1 MSQFIRHLNQIKN
14 KRKIEWLTPSQRSAL
29 SSVKNELQVPSTVNL
44 FGLVGAG
51 KTFLGWTL
59 ANELNFAY
67 LTHPGKMIQF
77 NKLYYEGVV
86 VDNCNSERNAH
97 RELLKMIRFQQIAY
111 AVFITRRM
119 IKDYTHFVELHVTPY
134 DIQAA
139 QQNLIHAKIPL
150 THRDNPLNLWC
161 LVNSS
166 L

>member
-14 KRKIEWLTPSQRSAL
+14 KRTFEWLTPSQRAAL
-29 SSVKNELQVPSTVNL
+29 SSIKNVLQVPSTVNL
-44 FGLVGAG
+44 FGPAGTG

-59 ANELNFAY
+59 ANVLSFAY
-67 LTHPGKMIQF
+67 LTHPDKIIQF
-77 NKLYYEGVV
+77 NKLDHEGVV

-97 RELLKMIRFQQIAY
+97 RELLKMIRFQQINH

-119 IKDYTHFVELHVTPY
+119 IKDYTHFVELYVTAH
-134 DIQAA
+134 DIETV

-150 THRDNPLNLWC
+150 IHRDNPPNLWC